1 MLRLPVSQARAGM
14 VLAMPVT
21 LPHRPGLVLLRAG
34 ATLDESII
42 LRLAQM
48 HIGALWIR
56 YPGLEDLCRY
66 VNPGVLDSYDH
77 LTTEVSVALD
87 AAMTGSTAR
96 LDYASYKS
104 AVVSVLEHL
113 ADNPSANVF
122 LAELA
127 GGDRPLV
134 RHCANVC
141 VLSLLMGLKLDFYLL
156 RERSR
161 LRSQQAK
168 DLSGLGVGAMFH
180 DVGMTRLPDY
190 ALARWNREHDEQDP
204 DWRDH
209 VRLGHE
215 MLKDHVDPTAAAVVL
230 HHHQHFDG
238 SGFPAS
244 TDFSGAIHT
253 PAGSDI
259 HIFARICAVA
269 DIFDRLH
276 HPAHAPGSSEAESP
290 SIPAVRALRMMRE
303 KPWCDRIDPIVFR
316 ALLAVAPPF
325 APGSVVGLSD
335 GRRAAVV
342 SINTADPCRPV
353 VEIVDP
359 MTSSSRKR
367 RQRTERIDLSKGG
380 ISIARAQG
388 HDVGEDLF
396 FPASEAAGVAG
407 APGVAGRLPE
417 GDLAAIAKAMWSPPA
432 A

>member
-1 MLRLPVSQARAGM
+1 M

-21 LPHRPGLVLLRAG
+21 LPQRPGMVLLRTG
-34 ATLDESII
+34 VTLDESII

-48 HIGALWIR
+48 HVGALWIR
-56 YPGLEDLCRY
+56 YPGLDDLCRY
-66 VNPGVLDSYDH
+66 VNPGVLDSYDR

-87 AAMTGSTAR
+87 AAMTGSSAR
-96 LDYASYKS
+96 LDYTSYKA
-104 AVVSVLEHL
+104 AVMSVLERL
-113 ADNPSANVF
+113 TDNPSANVF
-122 LAELA
+122 LSELA

-134 RHCANVC
+134 RHSANVC

-161 LRSQQAK
+161 LRSHLAK

-180 DVGMTRLPDY
+180 DIGMTRLPDY
-190 ALARWNREHDEQDP
+190 ALARWNREHDEQDA

-230 HHHQHFDG
+230 HHHQHYDG
-238 SGFPAS
+238 SGFPPV
-244 TDFSGAIHT
+244 TDFSGVVQRQ
-253 PAGSDI
+253 AGSDI

-290 SIPAVRALRMMRE
+290 SIPAVRALRLMRE
-303 KPWCDRIDPIVFR
+303 KPWSDHIDPIIFR

-342 SINTADPCRPV
+342 SINATDPCRPI

-359 MTSSSRKR
+359 MASSSRKR
-367 RQRTERIDLSKGG
+367 RQRSERIDLSKGG

-396 FPASEAAGVAG
+396 FPAPEAPADPN
-407 APGVAGRLPE
+407 APAIAGRLPE
-417 GDLAAIAKAMWSPPA
+417 GDLAAIARAMWSPPA